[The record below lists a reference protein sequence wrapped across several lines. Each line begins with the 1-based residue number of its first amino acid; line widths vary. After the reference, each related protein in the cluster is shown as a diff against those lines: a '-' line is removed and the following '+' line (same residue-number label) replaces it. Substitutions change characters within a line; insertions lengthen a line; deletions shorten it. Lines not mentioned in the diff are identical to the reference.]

1 MTAIKN
7 DNLPFAEVVTSG
19 LIAAEATGQP
29 KPPSP
34 TMKTLASS
42 HCC

>member
-7 DNLPFAEVVTSG
+7 DNLPFAEVATSG
-19 LIAAEATGQP
+19 LAAEAPGQP